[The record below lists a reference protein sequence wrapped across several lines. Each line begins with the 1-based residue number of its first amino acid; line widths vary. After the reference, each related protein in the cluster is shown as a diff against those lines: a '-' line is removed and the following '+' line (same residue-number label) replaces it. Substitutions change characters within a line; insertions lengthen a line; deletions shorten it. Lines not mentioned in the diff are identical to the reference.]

1 MTLNKWHVS
10 GSNCKLG
17 QGQEPSGTE
26 DIGMSPMHKE
36 PRSGANQTRSAW
48 TTTSIFV
55 ALILLTVLMAVF
67 ANRLIQESQRRPA
80 DRLEIQAGKG
90 P

>member
-1 MTLNKWHVS
+1 
-10 GSNCKLG
+10 
-17 QGQEPSGTE
+17 
-26 DIGMSPMHKE
+26 MSPMHKE
-36 PRSGANQTRSAW
+36 PHSGVKQTRSAW

-55 ALILLTVLMAVF
+55 ALIMLTILMAVF
-67 ANRLIQESQRRPA
+67 ANRLIRESQRHPA

>member
-1 MTLNKWHVS
+1 MLLAPS
-10 GSNCKLG
+10 ASLG
-17 QGQEPSGTE
+17 EFQELSGTE
-26 DIGMSPMHKE
+26 DIGMSPTHRE
-36 PRSGANQTRSAW
+36 PQGGANQTRSAW

-55 ALILLTVLMAVF
+55 ALIMLTILMAVF